1 MKGVCTTGCS
11 HLLSAL
17 RTPFTASSKVSL
29 LATHALSFYWK
40 LSLFD
45 FICESF
51 AERKITLIV
60 FLFNTPTMSYPSSRL
75 RCFWE
80 VRYRSWWDSFT
91 CEESLL
97 SCCFQILPFA
107 FVSTSF
113 LRCVSLWASVCFLL
127 AVHWALEMQTDF
139 HQTWGVVS
147 SHSFFW
153 YYFVP
158 FPPLPLGRPLSVHLC
173 RMVHNSLTLSI
184 FLHSFCSLSFGLQ
197 GLHRSNFHFTDSF
210 KCVGPSSEFFI
221 PATLFSSRVSLCLL
235 F

>member
-153 YYFVP
+153 YYFVV
-158 FPPLPLGRPLSVHLC
+158 LSVELEY
-173 RMVHNSLTLSI
+173 LLIKLFLI
-184 FLHSFCSLSFGLQ
+184 FYPFWCYCKWACFLYFSF
-197 GLHRSNFHFTDSF
+197 R
-210 KCVGPSSEFFI
+210 VFI
-221 PATLFSSRVSLCLL
+221 DGV
-235 F
+235 